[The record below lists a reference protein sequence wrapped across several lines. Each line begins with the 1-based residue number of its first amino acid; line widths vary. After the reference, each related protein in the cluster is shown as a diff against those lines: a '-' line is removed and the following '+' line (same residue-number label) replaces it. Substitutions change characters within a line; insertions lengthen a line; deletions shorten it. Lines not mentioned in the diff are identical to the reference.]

1 MSNCYRYEKRNYD
14 DPIFNHVDA
23 TYIINLENNGRITD
37 IEEQLSKYHPSRDV
51 FIVFNKGYKKCNKD
65 EKINSTALDIIDTN
79 KNILLHSIENEY
91 DTILILEDDFQFSEK
106 INEKQHKLNVD
117 EFINENKNDEFLYYL
132 GILPVLKSVD
142 FGIHDRVFI
151 SSGMHACIFS
161 DKMKYKI
168 LEYIDTQERWDSYIG
183 EFLLNRYTYRIPLC
197 YQLLPV
203 TENSKT
209 WSDHI
214 PMVGT
219 GMRNISRYAI
229 ETLEVDRKVE
239 PGHTIAYKLS
249 ETLYIVIVLLLIY
262 LVVKILYKI
271 LKKSAN

>member
-37 IEEQLSKYHPSRDV
+37 IEEQLSKYHPTRDV

-117 EFINENKNDEFLYYL
+117 EFINENKNDEFLYL
-132 GILPVLKSVD
+132 SL
-142 FGIHDRVFI
+142 IHI
-151 SSGMHACIFS
+151 
-161 DKMKYKI
+161 
-168 LEYIDTQERWDSYIG
+168 
-183 EFLLNRYTYRIPLC
+183 
-197 YQLLPV
+197 
-203 TENSKT
+203 
-209 WSDHI
+209 
-214 PMVGT
+214 
-219 GMRNISRYAI
+219 
-229 ETLEVDRKVE
+229 
-239 PGHTIAYKLS
+239 
-249 ETLYIVIVLLLIY
+249 
-262 LVVKILYKI
+262 
-271 LKKSAN
+271 